1 MNISGSTLP
10 TMVTG
15 GDGAEV
21 YSAALA
27 KKQQEIEGQAAL
39 ALIESATSATQGVQ
53 SENTGVTS
61 TLGNHINIRV

>member
-1 MNISGSTLP
+1 MNISASTLP
-10 TMVTG
+10 AMASR

-27 KKQQEIEGQAAL
+27 KGHQELQGQAAL
-39 ALIESATSATQGVQ
+39 ALIESATNVTPSAQ